1 MKRHEVR
8 HGAAA
13 ERYSRAI
20 WEERTVGGV
29 PPSPGR
35 LSGAHADCLLQ
46 RPAHDDRHSAA
57 ARGFYRQ
64 AHRVQKR
71 LIVSRFLPAGC
82 TANASGSSGGHSPT
96 EGQPPDGGTSI
107 LARGNPAVGTTS
119 DLGRV

>member
-29 PPSPGR
+29 SPSPER

-46 RPAHDDRHSAA
+46 CPAHDDWHSAA

-71 LIVSRFLPAGC
+71 LIVSRLLPAGC
-82 TANASGSSGGHSPT
+82 ANASGSWRGQSPT
-96 EGQPPDGGTSI
+96 AGHAPDGGTS
-107 LARGNPAVGTTS
+107 LFARGNPAVGTTS
-119 DLGRV
+119 E